1 MIRKKASTDVPL
13 TKETTPAKPPEAK
26 AKVKA
31 PVIKVKIQSEIEK
44 QKTKP
49 ISLPNWKP
57 ESIAITDRFGNTNV
71 TKAWIVTTASILSIG
86 QLVQKAPANTSVEKL
101 KLSPSIRSYSS
112 IITKSPESISLQVGQ
127 AMLITLA
134 GINPDNFEKE
144 GKEIFLDLS
153 TNLTGKA
160 KQKGILLSSALTDP
174 VLMRE
179 LRRGIMLAVSGSWAT
194 IALYSPEKFHAAI
207 QSIGIKELIE
217 SVPVETSEPI
227 TYEQA
232 KQWLRE
238 DLIGQDDIIFNEEI
252 KFGTEIDRLTPLEK
266 EIGGVT
272 RTLIPALDTSNDP
285 KLDQVEDSVLK
296 LILKAR
302 KKL

>member
-101 KLSPSIRSYSS
+101 KLSPSIRAYSS

-238 DLIGQDDIIFNEEI
+238 DLIDQDDIIFNEEI